1 MTAFIPFQDLVK
13 SKNYVDNTE
22 QVYSLAFSMTMLWLQ
37 LPKGFGKSTIISTL
51 QELFK
56 HGIKPYDGHESYFKG
71 LKIENLWEDNKIFA
85 IKTNFKIK
93 EHYFSK
99 THAKKLRSFHEICL
113 QRLWLHLRRRQCT

>member
-71 LKIENLWEDNKIFA
+71 LKIENLCEDNKIYHVLVLDFA
-85 IKTNFKIK
+85 NFEDEPYSSHDKFINK
-93 EHYFSK
+93 R
-99 THAKKLRSFHEICL
+99 T
-113 QRLWLHLRRRQCT
+113 